1 MSGALSAA
9 LTQARK
15 EFAENPRL
23 RIGAWAI
30 AAIVVFY
37 LWLVLADW
45 RAQMQKDYAAQS
57 QQLQKIRSLAGQD
70 EWLQRAEHAR
80 ALRDALQAQ
89 IPEVATLGL
98 AQASVQTMARNL
110 AAASGNAIRVQAEAP
125 TPVEGNEGLWRVP
138 VVISGG
144 LGAAQV
150 LQLIRRIESERNLV
164 TIEQAMI
171 LNRDNR
177 TFSLTVVAFF
187 RVKEAAREPA

>member
-30 AAIVVFY
+30 AAIAVFY

-70 EWLQRAEHAR
+70 EWLQRAERAR
-80 ALRDALQAQ
+80 ALREALQAQ

-98 AQASVQTMARNL
+98 AQASVQTLARNL
-110 AAASGNAIRVQAEAP
+110 AAASGNAIRIQAEAP
-125 TPVEGNEGLWRVP
+125 APVPGSEGLWRVP

-144 LGAAQV
+144 LGAEQV
-150 LQLIRRIESERNLV
+150 LQLVRRIESERNLV
-164 TIEQAMI
+164 AIEQAMI
-171 LNRDNR
+171 LNRENR
-177 TFSLTVVAFF
+177 TFSLTVVVFF

>member
-1 MSGALSAA
+1 MSGALSVA

-70 EWLQRAEHAR
+70 EWLQRAERAR

-98 AQASVQTMARNL
+98 AQASVQTLARNL
-110 AAASGNAIRVQAEAP
+110 AAASGNAIRIQAEAP
-125 TPVEGNEGLWRVP
+125 APVTGSEGLWRVP

-144 LGAAQV
+144 LGAEQV
-150 LQLIRRIESERNLV
+150 LQLVRRVESERNLV
-164 TIEQAMI
+164 VIEQATI
-171 LNRDNR
+171 LNRENR

-187 RVKEAAREPA
+187 RVKESAREPA

>member
-70 EWLQRAEHAR
+70 EWLQRAERAR
-80 ALRDALQAQ
+80 ALREALQAQ

-98 AQASVQTMARNL
+98 AQASVQTLARNL
-110 AAASGNAIRVQAEAP
+110 AAASGNAIRIQAEAP
-125 TPVEGNEGLWRVP
+125 APVAGSEGLWRVP

-144 LGAAQV
+144 LGAEQV
-150 LQLIRRIESERNLV
+150 LQLVRRIESERNLV
-164 TIEQAMI
+164 VIEQAMI
-171 LNRDNR
+171 LNRENR
-177 TFSLTVVAFF
+177 TFSFTVVAFF

>member
-15 EFAENPRL
+15 EFADNPRL

-30 AAIVVFY
+30 VAIVVFY

-45 RAQMQKDYAAQS
+45 RAQMQKEYATQS

-70 EWLQRAEHAR
+70 EWLQRAERAR
-80 ALRDALQAQ
+80 ALREALQAQ

-98 AQASVQTMARNL
+98 AQASVQTLARNL
-110 AAASGNAIRVQAEAP
+110 AAASGNAIRIQAQAP
-125 TPVEGNEGLWRVP
+125 TPVAGNEGLWRVP

-144 LGAAQV
+144 LGAEQV
-150 LQLIRRIESERNLV
+150 LQLVRRIESERNLMA
-164 TIEQAMI
+164 IEQAMI

>member
-1 MSGALSAA
+1 MSGALSVA
-9 LTQARK
+9 LTQVRK

-70 EWLQRAEHAR
+70 EWLQRAERAR

-98 AQASVQTMARNL
+98 AQASVQTLARNL
-110 AAASGNAIRVQAEAP
+110 AAASGNAIRIQAEAP
-125 TPVEGNEGLWRVP
+125 APVTGSEGLWRVP

-144 LGAAQV
+144 LGAEQV
-150 LQLIRRIESERNLV
+150 LQLVRRIESERNLV
-164 TIEQAMI
+164 VIEQATI
-171 LNRDNR
+171 LNRENR

-187 RVKEAAREPA
+187 RVKESAREPA